1 MHVIDLTNTY
11 PLTTFTI
18 TPRRAPRLPRD
29 PRGATLS
36 RPDLRRIVAEM
47 ID

>member
-1 MHVIDLTNTY
+1 MTVFALNYDY
-11 PLTTFTI
+11 PLTTFTL